1 MLPTLCRGTV
11 SARLD
16 GPHNWDEDDC
26 EVATEDEDED
36 EDEEE
41 DEEDESPVAQL
52 TRCLLK
58 QPHGVLHLRLFS
70 DHQQENKM
78 GTRALIDLRCA
89 HTMHTYACMELAL
102 PELSMILLCQCNT
115 HRVGTA
121 FNAADCGCSLL
132 SMLRKLSL
140 DNVSLSLPAL
150 QPVATRLQSLDILD
164 SFLRGSAAGFL
175 SVGWTALTSLSIK
188 GSWVKSDALTALN
201 LPALE
206 SLAIVSFAFGENF
219 SYPLL
224 QPNQLCCP
232 QLRSLVYDFE
242 STQEEDGR
250 RCCSLL
256 HLPRLA
262 TLVMICDE
270 EEAARMD
277 VALPASLEHLTVQ
290 AASLGGASQWH
301 VPLKWVLLEAVK
313 CIGNGAQLRA
323 LTCANSAPSP
333 HPEGTP
339 WGASS
344 VAHYRELAEHLRGL
358 KDLRLSMYGNAETML
373 SATSVMA
380 SSAPDLTRL
389 EFEFENQLDYFELPP
404 ICSASLK
411 SVTGRYSNTVPP
423 RPVVLGFLPGCTQLR
438 DVHVHFYHD
447 PPREGTSVKIR
458 CYCISERCI
467 MPLDACA
474 GLAEVGVRFL
484 PMPLTS
490 QGVQVYTV
498 TFTCR
503 APGPG
508 QALKWGHVV
517 EAGIS

>member
-1 MLPTLCRGTV
+1 M
-11 SARLD
+11 
-16 GPHNWDEDDC
+16 DDKRR
-26 EVATEDEDED
+26 
-36 EDEEE
+36 
-41 DEEDESPVAQL
+41 
-52 TRCLLK
+52 TRK
-58 QPHGVLHLRLFS
+58 
-70 DHQQENKM
+70 
-78 GTRALIDLRCA
+78 LIDLRCA
-89 HTMHTYACMELAL
+89 HTLHTCLHGAGHCV
-102 PELSMILLCQCNT
+102 SMPLLCQCKT
-115 HRVGTA
+115 HKVGPDL
-121 FNAADCGCSLL
+121 NAAICGRSLL
-132 SMLRKLSL
+132 SNLRKLSL

-164 SFLRGSAAGFL
+164 SFLCGSAAGFL
-175 SVGWTALTSLSIK
+175 SVGWTALTSLSIT
-188 GSWVKSDALTALN
+188 GSWVESDALTALN

-206 SLAIVSFAFGENF
+206 SLAIVSFAFGEYFN
-219 SYPLL
+219 YPLL
-224 QPNQLCCP
+224 QPSQLCCP
-232 QLRSLVYDFE
+232 QLSSLLYDFD
-242 STQEEDGR
+242 STQEVDGR

-262 TLVMICDE
+262 TLIMICDDD
-270 EEAARMD
+270 EAARMD

-290 AASLGGASQWH
+290 AASLGGASQR

-313 CIGNGAQLRA
+313 CIGNGAHLRA
-323 LTCANSAPSP
+323 LTCANCVPSP

-344 VAHYRELAEHLRGL
+344 VAHYRECAEQLRGL
-358 KDLRLSMYGNAETML
+358 KDLRLSLYGNAETML

-389 EFEFENQLDYFELPP
+389 EFEFENQLDHFELPP

-438 DVHVHFYHD
+438 DVHVHFDHD

-458 CYCISERCI
+458 CHCISERCI

-490 QGVQVYTV
+490 QGVQAYTV

-508 QALKWGHVV
+508 QAPKWDHAVTP
-517 EAGIS
+517 GIL